1 VIVYLSFKDV
11 GKNDS
16 HTCRADWGDTTTS
29 TGTVSETLGSG
40 SGTCTLIHVYTT
52 ANTSPG
58 YTIRATVTDKDGGNV
73 TSSVLV
79 YVAQAK
85 GKGNGPPPTFLIAAS
100 APDTVAAAA
109 TLTPEQLTPIVAA
122 ATDLWL
128 GTGALSADQ
137 LLRLE
142 QAQVALA
149 DLDGPELGLTL
160 EEEGI
165 VLIDLD
171 AAGWGWFVDPSPAG
185 DEDAAGSGGID
196 LLTVVA
202 HELGHVIGLEHED
215 HGVMEATLGVGM
227 RHLPE
232 GDAGADAATT
242 SLGRLSSSDGS
253 SASSETTTASN
264 DSTSIEA
271 TTSPISSDSPTS
283 TSSAPFAAAS
293 ETTLPTDAIATTS
306 VGESA
311 DSSSAPIAPSMVAL
325 TLQLRSKRIRLLRPT
340 SPRASAWTRKAP
352 CPTAQ
357 PSTPMVG
364 LFPRLMPA
372 VHRRCSLPPPAARSR
387 PRT

>member
-1 VIVYLSFKDV
+1 
-11 GKNDS
+11 
-16 HTCRADWGDTTTS
+16 
-29 TGTVSETLGSG
+29 
-40 SGTCTLIHVYTT
+40 
-52 ANTSPG
+52 
-58 YTIRATVTDKDGGNV
+58 
-73 TSSVLV
+73 VLV

-85 GKGNGPPPTFLIAAS
+85 GKGNGPPPTFLLAAS
-100 APDTVAAAA
+100 APPAGAAAA

-149 DLDGPELGLTL
+149 DLDGLELGLTL

-171 AAGWGWFVDPSPAG
+171 AAGWGWFVDPSP
-185 DEDAAGSGGID
+185 DVAGSGGID

-215 HGVMEATLGVGM
+215 HGVMEAALGVGM

-253 SASSETTTASN
+253 GASSETTTASN

-293 ETTLPTDAIATTS
+293 KTILPTDAIATTS

-311 DSSSAPIAPSMVAL
+311 DSSSSPIAPSTVAL
-325 TLQLRSKRIRLLRPT
+325 TLQLRSKRIYLLRPT
-340 SPRASAWTRKAP
+340 SPRASAWIRTAP

-357 PSTPMVG
+357 PSTPMLG

-372 VHRRCSLPPPAARSR
+372 VHRRCSVPPPAARSR